1 MEATL
6 KKETGEKET
15 NNMNIK
21 FILSRLSAC
30 AIAVALS
37 TNTANAKVTGKKVL
51 VVTSIPEKIEVKKF
65 TEDDI
70 VEPAQEEKAKPAFEE
85 IVKAAGN
92 GKADMQLELGWRYF
106 NGTDTETNFV
116 KAAECFHKAAE
127 QGNREA
133 QFNIGAM
140 YAEGIGVE
148 KNWAEAAAWFTKAAA
163 QGHAK
168 AKANLC
174 VMYAEG
180 IGVEKNPAEAEK
192 YLNDAV
198 VTFEDFDPDDIDPDD
213 IDDMGRRAAY
223 VWRMVVREMYPLS
236 GILRWRFHTLCNNV
250 WFEHSISER
259 WIHKLAERGRN
270 DLALYFG
277 DYFYQRDWKE
287 AVKWYRVAAEKMEIR
302 TGRDMEKYVQLLS
315 RIGFIYDKGGYGVD
329 EDNAEAVKWY
339 DKAVGKDKTNASA
352 LRLADMYFDGEG
364 VGKDPRMAVNLLYQ
378 RMEDSRSKYVDR
390 DVCRRLARCYIDGEG
405 VPENMFMAAIW
416 WLKAER
422 LNWILVFTGLTGI
435 IAIGSIM
442 IVSICF
448 AIICIKK
455 IFS

>member
-1 MEATL
+1 
-6 KKETGEKET
+6 
-15 NNMNIK
+15 MNIK
-21 FILSRLSAC
+21 FILSRLSVC
-30 AIAVALS
+30 AIALALS
-37 TNTANAKVTGKKVL
+37 TNTANAKVTGKRVR
-51 VVTSIPEKIEVKKF
+51 VVTFIPENIEVKKF

-70 VEPAQEEKAKPAFEE
+70 VESAQEGKAKPAFEE

-92 GKADMQLELGWRYF
+92 GNSDMQLELGWRYF

-140 YAEGIGVE
+140 YAVGIGVE
-148 KNWAEAAAWFTKAAA
+148 KNWTEAAAWFTKAAA

-192 YLNDAV
+192 YLNDAFFV
-198 VTFEDFDPDDIDPDD
+198 GREPEVTIPNDNISNDELI
-213 IDDMGRRAAY
+213 
-223 VWRMVVREMYPLS
+223 
-236 GILRWRFHTLCNNV
+236 WRFHSFRNNEL
-250 WFEHSISER
+250 FEHSISKQ
-259 WIHKLAERGRN
+259 WIHKLAERGHVEAAIHLGDDCYKQRN
-270 DLALYFG
+270 
-277 DYFYQRDWKE
+277 WKE
-287 AVKWYRVAAEKMEIR
+287 AVKWYRVAAEKMGNNSR
-302 TGRDMEKYVQLLS
+302 YYVRVLS
-315 RIGFIYDKGGYGVD
+315 RIGFIYDKGGYGVE

-339 DKAVGKDKTNASA
+339 VKAVGIDKSNASA

-364 VGKDPRMAVNLLYQ
+364 VGKDPRMAVNLMYQ
-378 RMEDSRSKYVDR
+378 RMEDSGSKYVDS

-416 WLKAER
+416 WLKAWR
-422 LNWILVFTGLTGI
+422 LDWILVFAGLTGI

-442 IVSICF
+442 IGCICF
-448 AIICIKK
+448 AIGSIKK

>member
-1 MEATL
+1 M
-6 KKETGEKET
+6 KKGT

-30 AIAVALS
+30 AMAVALS
-37 TNTANAKVTGKKVL
+37 TNTANAKVTGKVL

-70 VEPAQEEKAKPAFEE
+70 VESAREEKDKPAFEE

-92 GKADMQLELGWRYF
+92 GNADMQLELGWRYF
-106 NGTDTETNFV
+106 NGAGTVTNFV

-148 KNWAEAAAWFTKAAA
+148 KNWTEAAVWLTKAAS

-198 VTFEDFDPDDIDPDD
+198 F
-213 IDDMGRRAAY
+213 
-223 VWRMVVREMYPLS
+223 VWREPEGHPLLPETAKVS
-236 GILRWRFHTLCNNV
+236 WDELILIWRFHSFRNNEL
-250 WFEHSISER
+250 FEHPISKQ
-259 WIHKLAERGRN
+259 WIHKLAERG
-270 DLALYFG
+270 LVEAAIHLG
-277 DYFYQRDWKE
+277 DDCYKYDNWKE
-287 AVKWYRVAAEKMEIR
+287 SVKWYREAAEKMGDNSR
-302 TGRDMEKYVQLLS
+302 HYVRMLC
-315 RIGFIYDKGGYGVD
+315 RIGSIYDKGGYGVE
-329 EDNAEAVKWY
+329 EDNAEAIKWY
-339 DKAVGKDKTNASA
+339 GKAVKAVGIYKANYIA
-352 LRLADMYFDGEG
+352 LRLANMYFDGEG
-364 VGKDPRMAVNLLYQ
+364 VGKDPRMAVNLLHQ
-378 RMEDSRSKYVDR
+378 ILEDSRSKYVDR

-405 VPENMFMAAIW
+405 VPENILMAVIW
-416 WLKAER
+416 WLKAEG

-435 IAIGSIM
+435 IAIGSVM
-442 IVSICF
+442 IGSIWF
-448 AIICIKK
+448 TIGSIKK

>member
-1 MEATL
+1 
-6 KKETGEKET
+6 
-15 NNMNIK
+15 MNIK
-21 FILSRLSAC
+21 FILSRLSVC

-37 TNTANAKVTGKKVL
+37 TNTANAKVIDTDEMVL
-51 VVTSIPEKIEVKKF
+51 VVTPIPVEVKEF
-65 TEDDI
+65 TKDDI
-70 VEPAQEEKAKPAFEE
+70 VEPVQPAFEE

-92 GKADMQLELGWRYF
+92 GNADMQLELGWRYF

-116 KAAECFHKAAE
+116 KAAECFQKAAV

-133 QFNIGAM
+133 QFNIGSM

-148 KNWAEAAAWFTKAAA
+148 KNWAEAVAWFTKAAA
-163 QGHAK
+163 QGHAT

-198 VTFEDFDPDDIDPDD
+198 FVGRKPEVTIPNNNISNDKLI
-213 IDDMGRRAAY
+213 
-223 VWRMVVREMYPLS
+223 
-236 GILRWRFHTLCNNV
+236 WRFHSFRNNEL
-250 WFEHSISER
+250 FEHPISKQ
-259 WIHKLAERGRN
+259 WIHKLAERGHVEAAIH
-270 DLALYFG
+270 LG
-277 DYFYQRDWKE
+277 DDCYKYHNWKE
-287 AVKWYRVAAEKMEIR
+287 AVKWYRAAAEKMGNNSR
-302 TGRDMEKYVQLLS
+302 YYVRMLS
-315 RIGFIYDKGGYGVD
+315 RIGFIYDTGGYGVE

-339 DKAVGKDKTNASA
+339 VKAVGKDKSNASA

-378 RMEDSRSKYVDR
+378 IPSISIYEDRN
-390 DVCRRLARCYIDGEG
+390 VCRRLARCYIDGEG

-422 LNWILVFTGLTGI
+422 LDWILVFAVLTGI

-442 IVSICF
+442 IGCICF
-448 AIICIKK
+448 AIGCIKK

>member
-1 MEATL
+1 
-6 KKETGEKET
+6 
-15 NNMNIK
+15 MNIK
-21 FILSRLSAC
+21 SILSRVSVC
-30 AIAVALS
+30 AIALALAA
-37 TNTANAKVTGKKVL
+37 NTANAKVTDTGVR
-51 VVTSIPEKIEVKKF
+51 VVTKRF
-65 TEDDI
+65 TK
-70 VEPAQEEKAKPAFEE
+70 VEPVQPAFEE

-92 GKADMQLELGWRYF
+92 GNSDMQLELGWRYF

-116 KAAECFHKAAE
+116 KAAECFQKAAA

-148 KNWAEAAAWFTKAAA
+148 ENLTEAAAWLTKAAA

-168 AKANLC
+168 AKAYLC

-198 VTFEDFDPDDIDPDD
+198 FVGRYPEVQVLPSSLSFFETARVSRDELI
-213 IDDMGRRAAY
+213 
-223 VWRMVVREMYPLS
+223 
-236 GILRWRFHTLCNNV
+236 WRFHSFRNNEL
-250 WFEHSISER
+250 FEHPISKQ
-259 WIHKLAERGRN
+259 WIHKLAERGHVEAAIHLGDDCYEQRN
-270 DLALYFG
+270 
-277 DYFYQRDWKE
+277 WKE
-287 AVKWYRVAAEKMEIR
+287 AVRWYRAAAEKM
-302 TGRDMEKYVQLLS
+302 GNNDNSLYYVRMLS
-315 RIGFIYDKGGYGVD
+315 RIGLIYDKGGYGVK
-329 EDNAEAVKWY
+329 EDNAEAIKWY
-339 DKAVGKDKTNASA
+339 TKAVGIDKSNASA

-364 VGKDPRMAVNLLYQ
+364 VNKDPRMAVNLLYQ
-378 RMEDSRSKYVDR
+378 ILFKDS

-422 LNWILVFTGLTGI
+422 LHWYPYFAILVGI

-442 IVSICF
+442 IGCICF
-448 AIICIKK
+448 AIGSIKK

>member
-1 MEATL
+1 
-6 KKETGEKET
+6 
-15 NNMNIK
+15 MNIK

-37 TNTANAKVTGKKVL
+37 TNTANAKVTGKRVR
-51 VVTSIPEKIEVKKF
+51 VVTFIPENIEVKKF

-70 VEPAQEEKAKPAFEE
+70 VESAQEGKAKPAFEE

-92 GKADMQLELGWRYF
+92 GNADMQLELGWRYF

-116 KAAECFHKAAE
+116 KAAECFQKAAA

-140 YAEGIGVE
+140 YAEGIGVG
-148 KNWAEAAAWFTKAAA
+148 KNWTEAAAWLTKAAA

-198 VTFEDFDPDDIDPDD
+198 FVGREPEVTIPNDNISNDELI
-213 IDDMGRRAAY
+213 
-223 VWRMVVREMYPLS
+223 
-236 GILRWRFHTLCNNV
+236 WRFHFFCNNV
-250 WFEHSISER
+250 LFEHPISKQ
-259 WIHKLAERGRN
+259 WIHKLAERGHVEAAIHLGDDCYKQRN
-270 DLALYFG
+270 
-277 DYFYQRDWKE
+277 WKE
-287 AVKWYRVAAEKMEIR
+287 AVKWYRAAAEKMGNNSR
-302 TGRDMEKYVQLLS
+302 YYVRMLS
-315 RIGFIYDKGGYGVD
+315 RIGFIYDTGGYGVE
-329 EDNAEAVKWY
+329 EDNAEAIKWY
-339 DKAVGKDKTNASA
+339 SKAVGIDKSNASA

-378 RMEDSRSKYVDR
+378 SEYEDRN
-390 DVCRRLARCYIDGEG
+390 VCRRLARCYINGEG

-422 LNWILVFTGLTGI
+422 LNWILVFAGLTGI
-435 IAIGSIM
+435 IAIGCIM
-442 IVSICF
+442 IGCICF
-448 AIICIKK
+448 AIGCIKK

>member
-1 MEATL
+1 
-6 KKETGEKET
+6 
-15 NNMNIK
+15 MNIK

-37 TNTANAKVTGKKVL
+37 TNTANAKVIDTGVR
-51 VVTSIPEKIEVKKF
+51 VVTKRF
-65 TEDDI
+65 TK
-70 VEPAQEEKAKPAFEE
+70 VEPVQPAFEE

-92 GKADMQLELGWRYF
+92 GNSDMQLELGWRYF

-116 KAAECFHKAAE
+116 KAAECFQKAAA

-148 KNWAEAAAWFTKAAA
+148 ENWTEAAAWLTKAAA

-180 IGVEKNPAEAEK
+180 IGVEKNSAEAEK

-198 VTFEDFDPDDIDPDD
+198 FV
-213 IDDMGRRAAY
+213 GREPEVQVLPFYTSSETDR
-223 VWRMVVREMYPLS
+223 VSQDEL
-236 GILRWRFHTLCNNV
+236 IWRFNFFRNNV
-250 WFEHSISER
+250 LFEHPISKQ
-259 WIHKLAERGRN
+259 WIHKLAERGHVEAAIHLGDDCYEQRN
-270 DLALYFG
+270 
-277 DYFYQRDWKE
+277 WKE
-287 AVKWYRVAAEKMEIR
+287 AVKWYRAAAEKMGNTSR
-302 TGRDMEKYVQLLS
+302 YYVRMFS
-315 RIGFIYDKGGYGVD
+315 RIGFIYDEGGYGVE
-329 EDNAEAVKWY
+329 EDNAEAIKWY
-339 DKAVGKDKTNASA
+339 TKAVGIDKSNASA

-364 VGKDPRMAVNLLYQ
+364 VNKDPRMAVNLLYQ
-378 RMEDSRSKYVDR
+378 ILFKDS

-416 WLKAER
+416 WLKAEGQIFYFAV
-422 LNWILVFTGLTGI
+422 LGI
-435 IAIGSIM
+435 IAIGGSII

-448 AIICIKK
+448 AIGSIKK

>member
-1 MEATL
+1 
-6 KKETGEKET
+6 
-15 NNMNIK
+15 MNIK

-37 TNTANAKVTGKKVL
+37 TNTANAKVTGERVRVETPREVWRGL
-51 VVTSIPEKIEVKKF
+51 LPENIEVKKF

-70 VEPAQEEKAKPAFEE
+70 VESAQEGKAKPAVEE

-92 GKADMQLELGWRYF
+92 GNSDMQLELGWRYF

-116 KAAECFHKAAE
+116 KAVECFHKAAE

-148 KNWAEAAAWFTKAAA
+148 KNWTEAAAWFTKAAA

-198 VTFEDFDPDDIDPDD
+198 FVGREPEVTIPNANISNDELI
-213 IDDMGRRAAY
+213 
-223 VWRMVVREMYPLS
+223 
-236 GILRWRFHTLCNNV
+236 WRFHSFRNNEL
-250 WFEHSISER
+250 FEHSISKQ
-259 WIHKLAERGRN
+259 WIHKLAEQGHVEVAIHLGDDCYKQRN
-270 DLALYFG
+270 
-277 DYFYQRDWKE
+277 WKE
-287 AVKWYRVAAEKMEIR
+287 AVKWYRTAAEKMGNNSR
-302 TGRDMEKYVQLLS
+302 YYVRVLS

-339 DKAVGKDKTNASA
+339 VKAVGIDKSNASA

-378 RMEDSRSKYVDR
+378 ILEDSRSKYVDR

-416 WLKAER
+416 WLKAGR
-422 LNWILVFTGLTGI
+422 LDWILVFAGLTGI

-442 IVSICF
+442 IGSICF
-448 AIICIKK
+448 AIGSIKK

>member
-1 MEATL
+1 
-6 KKETGEKET
+6 
-15 NNMNIK
+15 MNIK
-21 FILSRLSAC
+21 FILSRLSVC

-37 TNTANAKVTGKKVL
+37 TNTANAKVTGKRVR
-51 VVTSIPEKIEVKKF
+51 VVTFIPENIEVKKF

-70 VEPAQEEKAKPAFEE
+70 VESAQEGKAKPAFEE

-92 GKADMQLELGWRYF
+92 GNADMQLELGWRYF

-116 KAAECFHKAAE
+116 KAAECFQKAAA

-140 YAEGIGVE
+140 YAEGISVE
-148 KNWAEAAAWFTKAAA
+148 KNWTEAAAWLTKAAA

-180 IGVEKNPAEAEK
+180 IGVKKNPAEAEK

-198 VTFEDFDPDDIDPDD
+198 FV
-213 IDDMGRRAAY
+213 GR
-223 VWRMVVREMYPLS
+223 EPEEKELPLS
-236 GILRWRFHTLCNNV
+236 SETARVSDDELIWRFHSFRNNEL
-250 WFEHSISER
+250 FEHSISKQ
-259 WIHKLAERGRN
+259 WIHKLAERGHVEAAIHLGDDCYKQRN
-270 DLALYFG
+270 
-277 DYFYQRDWKE
+277 WKE
-287 AVKWYRVAAEKMEIR
+287 AVKWYRAAAEKMGNNSR
-302 TGRDMEKYVQLLS
+302 YYVRMLS
-315 RIGFIYDKGGYGVD
+315 RIGFIYDTGGYGVE

-339 DKAVGKDKTNASA
+339 VKAVGKDKSNASA

-378 RMEDSRSKYVDR
+378 ILSKYEVR

-422 LNWILVFTGLTGI
+422 LDWILVFAVLTGI

>member
-1 MEATL
+1 M
-6 KKETGEKET
+6 KKET

-21 FILSRLSAC
+21 FILSRLSVC
-30 AIAVALS
+30 AIALALAA
-37 TNTANAKVTGKKVL
+37 NTANAKVLDTGVC
-51 VVTSIPEKIEVKKF
+51 VVTKRF
-65 TEDDI
+65 TK
-70 VEPAQEEKAKPAFEE
+70 VEPVQPAFEE

-92 GKADMQLELGWRYF
+92 GNSDMQLELGWRYF

-116 KAAECFHKAAE
+116 KAAECFQKAAA

-148 KNWAEAAAWFTKAAA
+148 ENWTEAAAWLTKAAA
-163 QGHAK
+163 QGHVK

-198 VTFEDFDPDDIDPDD
+198 FV
-213 IDDMGRRAAY
+213 GREPEVQVLPFYTSSETDR
-223 VWRMVVREMYPLS
+223 VSQDEL
-236 GILRWRFHTLCNNV
+236 IWRFNFFRNNV
-250 WFEHSISER
+250 LFEHPISKQ
-259 WIHKLAERGRN
+259 WIHKLAERGHVEATIHLGDDCYEQRN
-270 DLALYFG
+270 
-277 DYFYQRDWKE
+277 WKE
-287 AVKWYRVAAEKMEIR
+287 AVKWYRAAAEKMGNDDSR
-302 TGRDMEKYVQLLS
+302 YYVRMFS
-315 RIGFIYDKGGYGVD
+315 RIGFIYDEGGYGVE
-329 EDNAEAVKWY
+329 EDNAEAIKWY
-339 DKAVGKDKTNASA
+339 TKAVGIDKSNASA

-364 VGKDPRMAVNLLYQ
+364 VNKDPRMAVNLLYQ
-378 RMEDSRSKYVDR
+378 SEYEDRN
-390 DVCRRLARCYIDGEG
+390 VCRRLARCYINGEG

-422 LNWILVFTGLTGI
+422 LDWILVFAVLTGI

-442 IVSICF
+442 IGSICF
-448 AIICIKK
+448 AIGCIKK